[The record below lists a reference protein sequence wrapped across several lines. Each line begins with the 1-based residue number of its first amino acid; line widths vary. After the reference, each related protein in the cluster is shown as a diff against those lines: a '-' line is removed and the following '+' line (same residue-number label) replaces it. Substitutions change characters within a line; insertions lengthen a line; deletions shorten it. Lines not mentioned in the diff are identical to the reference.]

1 MVDDLLA
8 LIDARTEPIG
18 ALDRQ
23 LLATARGDPR
33 VKARTQLPGVG
44 ILTALMSTAEVGDI
58 TRFPS
63 ARTLTAWAG
72 LTPTVRGCDLTVRHG
87 HLCQQGSAWLRWILC
102 EAAQTAQR
110 PPRPPTP
117 TSTPPGA
124 GARRSPPPRWPAG
137 SWPVPAIGCGR
148 STPAG
153 TGRCDKDQTA
163 TARAAVHD
171 PRVRSYRSPETA
183 PPRSMTSRSSPG
195 PRTTVMASARRPD
208 AMGVPPAGGWGR
220 VLVRPLRR
228 PACRGCQRPLPQRP

>member
-1 MVDDLLA
+1 MVDDLLD

-23 LLATARGDPR
+23 LLAAARGDPR

-110 PPRPPTP
+110 PPEAADAYQHT
-117 TSTPPGA
+117 
-124 GARRSPPPRWPAG
+124 ARRRGKKIA
-137 SWPVPAIGCGR
+137 
-148 STPAG
+148 T
-153 TGRCDKDQTA
+153 TA
-163 TARAAVHD
+163 VARRLLARACHRLREVD
-171 PRVRSYRSPETA
+171 
-183 PPRSMTSRSSPG
+183 
-195 PRTTVMASARRPD
+195 ARRH
-208 AMGVPPAGGWGR
+208 R
-220 VLVRPLRR
+220 QVR
-228 PACRGCQRPLPQRP
+228 